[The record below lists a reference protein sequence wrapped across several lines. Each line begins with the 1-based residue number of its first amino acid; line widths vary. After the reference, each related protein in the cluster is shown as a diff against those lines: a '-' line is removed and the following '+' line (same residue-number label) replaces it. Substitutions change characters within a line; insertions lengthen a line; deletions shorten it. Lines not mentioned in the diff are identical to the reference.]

1 MLGQLKLHI
10 EFKVSLG
17 YIIGFISKKKK
28 MREKGRVGWKVKSRI
43 G

>member
-28 MREKGRVGWKVKSRI
+28 NEGEREGWLESKE
-43 G
+43 